1 MLGLGND
8 ELKRKRPQKDPQAR
22 RRGGGGKEKRRII
35 TTHIF
40 IVLVPKL
47 SHLVFQRK
55 AWRFL
60 IKEVSRVPAARW
72 LRLRTKAG
80 IGMFRNSEVEGEFMG
95 GQSLNVIPSILE
107 K

>member
-8 ELKRKRPQKDPQAR
+8 ELKRKRPQKAR
-22 RRGGGGKEKRRII
+22 RRSGEEGEGKKKLRII

-60 IKEVSRVPAARW
+60 IKEVSRVPSARW
-72 LRLRTKAG
+72 LLLRTKAG
-80 IGMFRNSEVEGEFMG
+80 IRMFRNSKV
-95 GQSLNVIPSILE
+95 
-107 K
+107 